1 VLVLVLVVLVVLVV
15 VVVGFFS
22 LCLCGFAGASFR
34 RDFLLPLNSRSYFF
48 FFAFAS
54 GVFRFFFLSS
64 VFSW

>member
-1 VLVLVLVVLVVLVV
+1 VLLVM

-22 LCLCGFAGASFR
+22 LCGFAGASFR
-34 RDFLLPLNSRSYFF
+34 RDFLLPLNSRSYCF

>member
-1 VLVLVLVVLVVLVV
+1 V

-22 LCLCGFAGASFR
+22 LCFFAGASTRCF
-34 RDFLLPLNSRSYFF
+34 FLLSLNSRLYCV